1 MKKQVIFALSLLAA
15 QMCMAQNPVVQTK
28 YTADPAPMVHN
39 DTVFLYTTHDEDD
52 ADGFKMYDWLLYSS
66 TDMLNWT
73 DHGAVASLKDWVDA
87 LKHMCVDYPEIAMGV
102 RRKGKRLEECIVKIL
117 QYSFKNQVAIP
128 QKLVEKALPNF
139 HQKVSLGVPCM
150 KQVKQIIRDY
160 YMGE

>member
-1 MKKQVIFALSLLAA
+1 MFEKFGEFDSAEEINRAV
-15 QMCMAQNPVVQTK
+15 MAQYEQGDMEAIKTICEENGLDYEMVEWIEEDGKICSVMDAAWGKISIEEKELDITK
-28 YTADPAPMVHN
+28 QELMQ
-39 DTVFLYTTHDEDD
+39 
-52 ADGFKMYDWLLYSS
+52 
-66 TDMLNWT
+66 
-73 DHGAVASLKDWVDA
+73 DWVDA

-128 QKLVEKALPNF
+128 QTLVEKALPNF